1 LAWIDYDHAKLIY
14 NELIF
19 SKMLRKTVIETSKK
33 MLFFCLIVSL
43 FWFSLYTY
51 VPIVPTYAVDL
62 GSNLL
67 FVGIITGSYGLM
79 QMLFRIPVGIASDRL
94 GTRKPFII
102 GGVVFATL
110 AGLTVVFSQSPI
122 SLLICRIFGG
132 IAACAWV
139 PLSVHFS
146 LQFKSEE
153 GAKSMGIIN
162 AVNSTGIVLAVFLC
176 GIVVNS
182 TGRVGVFIIA
192 IGAGLIA
199 LVLSLF
205 IKEPIYQKAV
215 PLSLAELI
223 KVPFESN
230 ILLISALGFIS
241 QYMTFATIYGFTPII
256 AKKLEAS
263 DSQVGLLLTFFILP
277 AIFSSLLSGILN
289 KRIGS
294 RLVLSASF
302 IMFAVD
308 CLLTPFVRG
317 VISLFVMTVIGGF
330 AQGLI
335 FSLLMGIIIKIV
347 TPEKRNT
354 TMGFYQS
361 VYGLGIF
368 LGPVIVGIFSN
379 YFSINWGFAFTALI
393 GFAAAGMSWRI
404 RE

>member
-1 LAWIDYDHAKLIY
+1 
-14 NELIF
+14 
-19 SKMLRKTVIETSKK
+19 
-33 MLFFCLIVSL
+33 
-43 FWFSLYTY
+43 
-51 VPIVPTYAVDL
+51 
-62 GSNLL
+62 
-67 FVGIITGSYGLM
+67 
-79 QMLFRIPVGIASDRL
+79 MLFRIPVGIASDRL

>member
-1 LAWIDYDHAKLIY
+1 
-14 NELIF
+14 
-19 SKMLRKTVIETSKK
+19 MLRKTVIETSKK